1 MTNRIKA
8 VIFDLDGTL
17 LDTLTDLMNAVNHAL
32 HTYGYPERTRDE
44 VRRFVGNGIMKLV
57 ERAIPDGTANPDYEA
72 VCAET
77 KRHYAA
83 HCEDN
88 TAPYA
93 GILSML
99 QALKAAGY
107 LTAVVSNK
115 PDAQVR
121 HLCDVHFSGLM
132 DAAAGAAE
140 GIRLKPAPDTL
151 LRILDELHT
160 AKEAAVYVGDSD
172 VDLLTAQNAGI
183 PCISVLWG
191 FRDRDVLES
200 AGGNRFAQTPHE
212 ILQFL

>member
-1 MTNRIKA
+1 
-8 VIFDLDGTL
+8 
-17 LDTLTDLMNAVNHAL
+17 
-32 HTYGYPERTRDE
+32 
-44 VRRFVGNGIMKLV
+44 MKLV
-57 ERAIPDGTANPDYEA
+57 ERAIPGGTANPDYEA

-93 GILSML
+93 GILPML

-121 HLCDVHFSGLM
+121 RLCDVHFSGLM

-160 AKEAAVYVGDSD
+160 AKDAAVYVGDSD

-191 FRDRDVLES
+191 FRGRDVLES

>member
-17 LDTLTDLMNAVNHAL
+17 LDTLTDLMNAVNHGL

-44 VRRFVGNGIMKLV
+44 VRCFVGNGIMKLV

-93 GILSML
+93 GILPML

-132 DAAAGAAE
+132 DAAAGAAD

-160 AKEAAVYVGDSD
+160 PKEAAVYVGDSD

-191 FRDRDVLES
+191 FRGRDVLES